1 MALFKTP
8 TKPAPN
14 AAYTIPADL
23 QEASAALVT
32 ALDARSRVDT
42 AVARNSAERQASN
55 GLRTAAEAE
64 VDRLELALALALAI
78 EGAETTSMEHAAD
91 SARTAAQDATTAL
104 DRATRLQGALYAR
117 APLADAEITTAQAT
131 FQAALG
137 GFGRITT
144 LAFAAEVHAATQP
157 LIAVLLR
164 GHALA
169 AAIGSLSPQAGVL
182 ADILVPSPAPSEP
195 PIITGAHID
204 GADLAVA
211 WRSDPSASA
220 LAEIMAPLTDLR
232 RRIAGHLAFVQPP
245 APAKPYVVQNQNVAE
260 YNQGAE
266 ARDAARDAAA
276 PKPAPWVGYSHAF
289 ENSGHYSRN
298 R

>member
-1 MALFKTP
+1 MALFQKP
-8 TKPAPN
+8 STKPAVN
-14 AAYTIPADL
+14 ASFAPTPDVL
-23 QEASAALVT
+23 EASAALVT
-32 ALDARSRVDT
+32 ALEARGRVDAAIT
-42 AVARNSAERQASN
+42 KNAAERHASN
-55 GLRTAAEAE
+55 ETRAHAEADVE
-64 VDRLELALALALAI
+64 RIELALALA
-78 EGAETTSMEHAAD
+78 EDGAKITELEHAAGV
-91 SARTAAQDATTAL
+91 ARIAAQAAATAV
-104 DRATRLQGALYAR
+104 DRADRLQGALHSR

-232 RRIAGHLAFVQPP
+232 RRVAGHRAFVQPP
-245 APAKPYVVQNQNVAE
+245 APSKPYVVQNQNVAE
-260 YNQGAE
+260 YNAAAE
-266 ARDAARDAAA
+266 ARDAARDTAA
-276 PKPAPWVGYSHAF
+276 PKATPWVGYSHTF
-289 ENSGHYSRN
+289 ENNGHHSRN